1 MPIAAGKGIILKL
14 LLCVFNQNCKLDKS
28 IQGSTK
34 DVGGS
39 PSAPAL
45 GGGRASAAQSRPTGA
60 LLPYVTDPAPSWNQ
74 ETKFPL
80 PKEILFFTKLKCKT

>member
-14 LLCVFNQNCKLDKS
+14 LLCVFKQNCKLDKS
-28 IQGSTK
+28 IQGGTQ

-39 PSAPAL
+39 PS

-60 LLPYVTDPAPSWNQ
+60 LLPYMTDPAPSWNQ

-80 PKEILFFTKLKCKT
+80 HKETLFFTKLKCKT